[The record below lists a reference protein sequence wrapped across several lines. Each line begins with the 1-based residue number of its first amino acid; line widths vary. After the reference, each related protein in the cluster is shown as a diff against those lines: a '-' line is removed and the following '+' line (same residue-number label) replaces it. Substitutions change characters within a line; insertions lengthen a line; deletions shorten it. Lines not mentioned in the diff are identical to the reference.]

1 MAVCIPLLGMVALYV
16 FLQRRRNGPYPLPGG
31 GAPGGKGG
39 INRQKSMAQQVD
51 QDATNSEKR
60 DNSCSLPPPPC
71 ETPDVN
77 RRIVCV
83 SPLC

>member
-1 MAVCIPLLGMVALYV
+1 MAVCIPLLGIVALYV

-51 QDATNSEKR
+51 QDATNSEETIAV
-60 DNSCSLPPPPC
+60 PPIPPHV
-71 ETPDVN
+71 T
-77 RRIVCV
+77 RRM
-83 SPLC
+83 

>member
-1 MAVCIPLLGMVALYV
+1 MAVCIPLLGIVALYV

-51 QDATNSEKR
+51 QDATNSE
-60 DNSCSLPPPPC
+60 
-71 ETPDVN
+71 
-77 RRIVCV
+77 
-83 SPLC
+83 